1 MVISYD
7 GVVILRV
14 PSGLRSIDEQQET
27 AVLTPGFKT
36 PSAETSNY

>member
-14 PSGLRSIDEQQET
+14 PSGLRGTEEQQET
-27 AVLTPGFKT
+27 AVLIPGL
-36 PSAETSNY
+36 